1 MGRDAGGPVRSMSR
15 DWRWGPCRRW
25 RPRCIAIRPVGPGS
39 PSPPPR
45 SRPRSTP
52 WGTCASPGHAGW
64 VCRAIGLLPVPR
76 RLDPVA
82 RQLSAPCGGGPVGAG
97 RGDTH
102 GSRRRA
108 RRLFGGGGGGDTAGD
123 RRRGGGPARPGDL
136 AGVGPGRC
144 GRFRT
149 VDSVC
154 PGGTTR
160 RATPGSASAERAAR
174 DRPDPGGR
182 RPDRDA
188 AARRAR
194 ADVLRIDPPGMPEL
208 WDHHVDTGFA
218 KRSALAD
225 LDDPAA
231 LARIRVLLA
240 EADVLFT
247 GYRGAALD
255 RFGLNPAALTQDY
268 PQLVVVTL
276 DAWGDRGPWSHERG
290 FDSIVQAATGI
301 GHLYGRPYESG
312 GWRPGVQPVQAL
324 DHATGYGM
332 TAAALALLTRR
343 HTAGGNGWA
352 HPGRPRSCWR
362 CPPRRRS
369 RSPCRC
375 RSAIPQ
381 A

>member
-25 RPRCIAIRPVGPGS
+25 RPRCIAIRPVEPGS

-52 WGTCASPGHAGW
+52 WGTCASPGSRRMGLPS
-64 VCRAIGLLPVPR
+64 CRASSR
-76 RLDPVA
+76 A
-82 RQLSAPCGGGPVGAG
+82 ATAG
-97 RGDTH
+97 SGCTPTIRTM
-102 GSRRRA
+102 RRRSGRCWA
-108 RRLFGGGGGGDTAGD
+108 RGHARKSSTRSPAVRRRGRRRRCGD

-144 GRFRT
+144 GCFRT

-301 GHLYGRPYESG
+301 GHL
-312 GWRPGVQPVQAL
+312 
-324 DHATGYGM
+324 
-332 TAAALALLTRR
+332 
-343 HTAGGNGWA
+343 
-352 HPGRPRSCWR
+352 
-362 CPPRRRS
+362 
-369 RSPCRC
+369 
-375 RSAIPQ
+375 
-381 A
+381 

>member
-1 MGRDAGGPVRSMSR
+1 M
-15 DWRWGPCRRW
+15 
-25 RPRCIAIRPVGPGS
+25 
-39 PSPPPR
+39 
-45 SRPRSTP
+45 
-52 WGTCASPGHAGW
+52 
-64 VCRAIGLLPVPR
+64 
-76 RLDPVA
+76 
-82 RQLSAPCGGGPVGAG
+82 
-97 RGDTH
+97 
-102 GSRRRA
+102 
-108 RRLFGGGGGGDTAGD
+108 
-123 RRRGGGPARPGDL
+123 
-136 AGVGPGRC
+136 
-144 GRFRT
+144 
-149 VDSVC
+149 
-154 PGGTTR
+154 
-160 RATPGSASAERAAR
+160 
-174 DRPDPGGR
+174 
-182 RPDRDA
+182 
-188 AARRAR
+188 
-194 ADVLRIDPPGMPEL
+194 LRIDPPGMPEL

-231 LARIRVLLA
+231 LAQIRVLLA

-312 GWRPGVQPVQAL
+312 GWRPGVPPVQAL

-381 A
+381 ARTVRCVTCRHRWAATAGRWNTPLRRSSTAPRR